1 MALTQRPPLVTLLRL
16 LRLRLRHEVVGWAL
30 DRTSAIPKSQRF
42 TFGLRLDGGT
52 LDALPVENPAD
63 TR

>member
-1 MALTQRPPLVTLLRL
+1 MALNQRPPLVTLLREL
-16 LRLRLRHEVVGWAL
+16 VGWTL